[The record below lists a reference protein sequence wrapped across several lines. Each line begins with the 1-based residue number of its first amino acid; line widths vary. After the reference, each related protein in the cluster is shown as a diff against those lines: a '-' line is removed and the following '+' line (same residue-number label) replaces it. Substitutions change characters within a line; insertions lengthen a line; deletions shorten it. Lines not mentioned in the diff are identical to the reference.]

1 MRSGTRRVFMFVGL
15 GLALASCGTAMTC
28 GHEFGAPPER
38 AFWCATDVQ
47 DIGKLF
53 WPRVQEEPAPP
64 TVTCVET
71 LAERDCYPTTMAG
84 G

>member
-1 MRSGTRRVFMFVGL
+1 MRRFTMFLGL
-15 GLALASCGTAMTC
+15 SLALAGCGTAMSC
-28 GHEFGAPPER
+28 GHEFGEPRER
-38 AFWCATDVQ
+38 AFWCANVE

-53 WPRVQEEPAPP
+53 QPRVQEEPAPP

-71 LAERDCYPTTMAG
+71 LADRDCYPNTMVG